1 MMNMKVDLYN
11 ANCLDIL
18 KELPDKSIDLI
29 LTDPPYGTTNCIW
42 DIPISLEDMWQELD
56 RICKNNAAIILF
68 GDEPFSS
75 QLRLSS
81 KNYKYDLIWQKE
93 APTNF
98 FQLKRRPG
106 KITENIHV
114 FYKEQCTYNPIMIK
128 HEGKLVK
135 NKPAKKSHSSVT
147 TGIGSGNIKPYEDTG
162 FRYPSNILKF
172 NRVPR
177 RKNKHPTQKPVE
189 LLEWLIKTYSN
200 SKDVVL
206 DFTMGSGSTGVA
218 AKRLNRSFIGIE
230 LNKEFFDI
238 AKNRID
244 NDTF

>member
-1 MMNMKVDLYN
+1 MW
-11 ANCLDIL
+11 
-18 KELPDKSIDLI
+18 KEL
-29 LTDPPYGTTNCIW
+29 N
-42 DIPISLEDMWQELD
+42 
-56 RICKNNAAIILF
+56 RICKNNSAIILF

-75 QLRLSS
+75 QLRLSN

-114 FYKEQCTYNPIMIK
+114 FYKDQCTYNPIMIK
-128 HEGKLVK
+128 HNGPKVG
-135 NKPAKKSHSSVT
+135 NKPAQKQHSSIT
-147 TGIGSGNIKPYEDTG
+147 TGISKGNIKPYEDTG
-162 FRYPSNILKF
+162 FRYPSNILRF

-177 RKNKHPTQKPVE
+177 GKTFHPTQKPVE

-200 SKDVVL
+200 EGDLVL

-218 AKRLNRSFIGIE
+218 AKKLNRNFIGIE

-238 AKNRID
+238 ANQRIETE
-244 NDTF
+244 NKLGI